1 MIIIKKFFEYIGI
14 IGICLLSFYYTEK
27 VALYVK
33 NKNPIMKSIKDLKDT
48 LDVNYI
54 DSTII
59 DNMYIIPGL
68 NGQELNTNRSFSNMQ
83 EKSIYDE
90 SKLIFNEIRPTISLE
105 DNKDK
110 IIVRGNKEK
119 NSVSLIFESVNNLSK
134 YLHQNNYK
142 VNVLINEEEYDLN
155 YELINDSNSDKTY
168 TNIDSYLTKNKVN
181 KNLCFVKN
189 DQVSKHCEG
198 KYLFKPSLTINH
210 SNISTEKNK
219 ITSGEIILIKDSITL
234 TELNIILN
242 QIKYQDLKI
251 VPLSE
256 LISENN

>member
-48 LDVNYI
+48 LDVGYI

-59 DNMYIIPGL
+59 DDMYIIPGL
-68 NGQELNTNRSFSNMQ
+68 NGQELNANRSFSNMQ
-83 EKSIYDE
+83 EKSVYDK
-90 SKLIFNEIRPTISLE
+90 SKLVFNEVRPVISIE

-110 IIVRGNKEK
+110 IIIRGNKEK
-119 NSVSLIFESVNNLSK
+119 NSVSLIFENVNNLSK

-142 VNVLINEEEYDLN
+142 VNVLINSEDYDLN
-155 YELINDSNSDKTY
+155 YELINDSNSDKIY
-168 TNIDSYLTKNKVN
+168 NNIETFLTKNKVN
-181 KNLCFVKN
+181 KNICYIKSDEIPKN
-189 DQVSKHCEG
+189 CKN
-198 KYLFKPSLTINH
+198 KYLFKPSLIINH

-219 ITSGEIILIKDSITL
+219 ISSGEIILIKDSITL